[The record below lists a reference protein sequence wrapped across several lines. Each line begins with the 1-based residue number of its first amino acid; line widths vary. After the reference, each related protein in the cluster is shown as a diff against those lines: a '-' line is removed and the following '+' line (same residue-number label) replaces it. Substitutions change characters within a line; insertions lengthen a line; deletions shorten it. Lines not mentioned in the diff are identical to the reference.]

1 MRNTKKKDSCWLE
14 YTTKEKK
21 KSEDFRFDPE
31 IYGISKDIMELL
43 SLLFLSDREFKQ
55 ILLILEKMHVREMCT
70 FVQGAFLARKKE
82 SWII

>member
-1 MRNTKKKDSCWLE
+1 MIYGYSHKE
-14 YTTKEKK
+14 EKK

-31 IYGISKDIMELL
+31 IYGISKDIMKLL

-55 ILLILEKMHVREMCT
+55 ILLILEKMHVREMYT
-70 FVQGAFLARKKE
+70 FVYGAFLARKKE